1 MTDYGRPVRFGVFPT
16 PDAGR
21 AEDVLAIA
29 AAAEDDGLDLI
40 GIQDHP
46 YQRRHLDAWALLAT
60 VLARTERIR
69 VFPDV
74 ACLPLRDPAVM
85 AQTAASLD
93 VLSGAR
99 FELGLGA
106 GAFWDAIAAMGGPR
120 RSGREAADAL
130 IEAIDVLRLMWSGE
144 RSVRYDGAHYQ
155 LAGARPGPAPSHDI
169 GIWLGVTGPRLLGVL
184 GRAADGW
191 IPSSSYVPPEALA
204 DKHARIDDAARA
216 AGREP
221 ADIQRVYN
229 VFGAITDSAPTG
241 FLHGPVDQWVDELTE
256 LVLDGGMDT
265 FVFATQDD
273 DVSQI
278 QRFAREVA
286 PAVRDAVARE
296 RNGSAR

>member
-21 AEDVLAIA
+21 PEDVLAIA
-29 AAAEDDGLDLI
+29 AAADDDGLDLV

-93 VLSGAR
+93 VLSGGR

-155 LAGARPGPAPSHDI
+155 LAGARPGPAPAHDI

-229 VFGAITDSAPTG
+229 VFGAITDGPPTG
-241 FLHGPVDQWVDELTE
+241 FLQGPADQWVDELTE

-265 FVFATQDD
+265 FVFAAQDD

-296 RNGSAR
+296 RSG

>member
-1 MTDYGRPVRFGVFPT
+1 VTDYGRPVRFGVFPT

-21 AEDVLAIA
+21 PEDVLAIA
-29 AAAEDDGLDLI
+29 AAAEDDGLDLV

-93 VLSGAR
+93 VLSGGR

-155 LAGARPGPAPSHDI
+155 LAGARPGPAPAHDI

-229 VFGAITDSAPTG
+229 VFGAITDGPPTG
-241 FLHGPVDQWVDELTE
+241 FLQGPADQWVDELTE

-265 FVFATQDD
+265 FVFAAQDD

-296 RNGSAR
+296 RSG

>member
-1 MTDYGRPVRFGVFPT
+1 MTDYGRPVRFGVFPA

-21 AEDVLAIA
+21 SEDVLAIA
-29 AAAEDDGLDLI
+29 AAAEDGGLDLV

-93 VLSGAR
+93 VLSGGR

-130 IEAIDVLRLMWSGE
+130 VEAIDVLRLMWSGE
-144 RSVRYDGAHYQ
+144 RSVRYDGTHYR
-155 LAGARPGPAPSHDI
+155 LAGARPGPAPAHDI

-191 IPSSSYVPPEALA
+191 VPSSSYVPPEALA
-204 DKHARIDDAARA
+204 DKHARIDDAARE
-216 AGREP
+216 AGRQP
-221 ADIQRVYN
+221 ADIRRIYN

-265 FVFATQDD
+265 FVFGTQDD
-273 DVSQI
+273 DLSQI

-286 PAVRDAVARE
+286 PAVRDAVTRE
-296 RNGSAR
+296 RNG